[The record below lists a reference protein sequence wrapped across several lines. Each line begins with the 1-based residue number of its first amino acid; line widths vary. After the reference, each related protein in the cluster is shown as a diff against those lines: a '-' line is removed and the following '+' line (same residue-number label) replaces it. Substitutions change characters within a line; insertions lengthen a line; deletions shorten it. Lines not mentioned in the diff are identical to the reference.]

1 MTGRKEILT
10 ETRRQFCDEDEFI
23 FKHTALQVM
32 VGQ

>member
-10 ETRRQFCDEDEFI
+10 ETRRQFCGEDEFI